1 MKSQN
6 TYYCYME
13 TPIGRIAIEED
24 EKAITALYMYDDENN
39 GIEAEEDKSGS
50 EYDVAEHE
58 LEGSGRIYCN
68 TPLLQEAKEQLEE
81 YFAGKRKEFDL
92 PISSHGTEFQ
102 KKVWNALRQI
112 PYGETRSYR
121 EIAVQIGN
129 PKACRAI
136 GGANNKNP
144 IMIIVPCHRVIGAD
158 GSLVGFG
165 GGLPAKE
172 YLLALERKYRYSA
185 PLAGKPHTM
194 SAF

>member
-1 MKSQN
+1 MKN
-6 TYYCYME
+6 RDTYYCYME

-24 EKAITALYMYDDENN
+24 GRAITALYMCVGKNN
-39 GIEAEEDKSGS
+39 GMEAEEDKFDS
-50 EYDVAEHE
+50 EYETTEYE
-58 LEGSGRIYCN
+58 LEESGRVCCK
-68 TPLLQEAKEQLEE
+68 TPLLQEAKKQLEE

-165 GGLPAKE
+165 GGLSAKE
-172 YLLALERKYRYSA
+172 YLLALERKSNI
-185 PLAGKPHTM
+185 H
-194 SAF
+194 